1 MSEDLELTQEE
12 FDLLNDP
19 IEGMQQDSGE
29 PEQKTDDTRTDDHSG
44 AVDTDDKVAVDGEIG
59 EDLQQRAQA
68 YGIDP
73 QQFGNAEQ
81 LSVALDALDRQWV
94 EQVRQ
99 YRQSQQQAQQ
109 QQPQQQQQVQQPV
122 TPQPDGQQIPQ
133 VPFKLD
139 LDPSEY
145 PQEFVDKM
153 NAVLEQVHQHYS
165 PLQQQVE
172 QLNAYLQYQHQQQ
185 MQQMQ
190 QREQE
195 MFMGAV
201 ESLGHKQLFGD
212 GTPGNLTQQQAQ
224 NLQKLYQEAE
234 VLAESYRLRGLQ
246 VPDVKTL
253 VTRAEQLAFGDQ
265 LKNYQQQTR
274 NARLARQ
281 ANQRL
286 GAGRRSGT
294 AMGQK
299 QQWDG
304 DEEDNPV
311 LKEAWDRMIAERGE
325 R

>member
-1 MSEDLELTQEE
+1 MSEDMELTQEE
-12 FDLLNDP
+12 LDLLDEP
-19 IEGMQQDSGE
+19 IEGIQAGASDQAPVED
-29 PEQKTDDTRTDDHSG
+29 KHTDDTSG
-44 AVDTDDKVAVDGEIG
+44 AVEVDDKQVVEDGIG
-59 EDLQQRAQA
+59 EELQQRAQA

-73 QQFGNAEQ
+73 QLFGSSEQ
-81 LSVALDALDRQWV
+81 LGVALDALDRQWV
-94 EQVRQ
+94 DQVRQ
-99 YRQSQQQAQQ
+99 YRQAQ
-109 QQPQQQQQVQQPV
+109 QQPQQQVQQQQQQQPAMTQPEGQQV
-122 TPQPDGQQIPQ
+122 PQ

-153 NAVLEQVHQHYS
+153 NSVLEQVHQHYS

-172 QLNAYLQYQHQQQ
+172 QLNAYLQQQHQQQ

-234 VLAESYRLRGLQ
+234 VLAESYRLRGLP
-246 VPDVKTL
+246 VPEVKTL
-253 VTRAEQLAFGDQ
+253 VSRAEQLAFNDQ
-265 LKNYQQQTR
+265 LKSYQQQTR
-274 NARLARQ
+274 NARLSKQ

-286 GAGRRSGT
+286 GAGRRNASQLGK
-294 AMGQK
+294 K

-304 DEEDNPV
+304 EEEDNPV